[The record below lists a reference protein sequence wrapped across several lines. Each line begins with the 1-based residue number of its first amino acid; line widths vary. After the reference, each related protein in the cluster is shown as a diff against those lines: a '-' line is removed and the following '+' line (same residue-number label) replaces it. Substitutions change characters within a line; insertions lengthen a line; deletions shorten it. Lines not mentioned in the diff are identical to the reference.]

1 MRSDRG
7 AAAVTTLLR
16 RWHARH
22 AAAHPLP
29 LGTHA
34 YWQQAYA
41 ATDRGRAP
49 SEWFL
54 EAAAAADEVR
64 TAHRLHGSGETGAL
78 RALHVGCGTSHLG
91 AALADTFG
99 PRLARVVN
107 TDFSAA
113 ALATLEAE
121 LDGRAEQEY
130 LLSDMS
136 SEGCALPQADLVV
149 DKGTLDAVVFAG
161 APSTANFLCAVR
173 DCMAPGAVYVHFTE
187 EPPDYRTE
195 VIEAAF
201 DAERWRIATATVEDD
216 DSVPNTYFRYSVWRR
231 EDVG

>member
-1 MRSDRG
+1 MCIRDR
-7 AAAVTTLLR
+7 
-16 RWHARH
+16 
-22 AAAHPLP
+22 
-29 LGTHA
+29 
-34 YWQQAYA
+34 
-41 ATDRGRAP
+41 
-49 SEWFL
+49 
-54 EAAAAADEVR
+54 
-64 TAHRLHGSGETGAL
+64 
-78 RALHVGCGTSHLG
+78 
-91 AALADTFG
+91 
-99 PRLARVVN
+99 
-107 TDFSAA
+107 
-113 ALATLEAE
+113 LEAE
-121 LDGRAEQEY
+121 LAGRAEQEY

-201 DAERWRIATATVEDD
+201 DAERWRIAAATVEDD

-231 EDVG
+231 EDLG

>member
-1 MRSDRG
+1 M
-7 AAAVTTLLR
+7 V
-16 RWHARH
+16 
-22 AAAHPLP
+22 
-29 LGTHA
+29 
-34 YWQQAYA
+34 
-41 ATDRGRAP
+41 P
-49 SEWFL
+49 S
-54 EAAAAADEVR
+54 
-64 TAHRLHGSGETGAL
+64 
-78 RALHVGCGTSHLG
+78 
-91 AALADTFG
+91 AALADAFG

-121 LDGRAEQEY
+121 LAGRAEQEY

-231 EDVG
+231 EDVS